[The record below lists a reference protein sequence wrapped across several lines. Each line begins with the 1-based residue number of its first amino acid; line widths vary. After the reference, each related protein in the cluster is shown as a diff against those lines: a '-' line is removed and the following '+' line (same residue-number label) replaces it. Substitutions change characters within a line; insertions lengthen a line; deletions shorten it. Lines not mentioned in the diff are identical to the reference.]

1 MVKTLIVNSK
11 LGVSILK
18 ILLAEDDPNISTIS
32 KMTLEMVGGHNVRVV
47 DNGEDAFN
55 AALEEEFDV
64 ILLDEM
70 MPKMNGIKVCKE
82 LRAKKLQTP
91 IIFLS
96 AKSQFT
102 DVEVFES
109 VGTGFIPKPFDPM
122 TLNDRILEILKGVG
136 LA

>member
-1 MVKTLIVNSK
+1 M
-11 LGVSILK
+11 K

-32 KMTLEMVGGHNVRVV
+32 KMTLEALGGHEVHAV

-55 AALEEEFDV
+55 KAIAESFDV

-82 LRAKKLQTP
+82 LRARKVMTP

-96 AKSQFT
+96 AKSQLT
-102 DVEVFES
+102 DVEIFEA

-122 TLNDRILEILKGVG
+122 TLNTKILQILEDTKTS
-136 LA
+136 

>member
-1 MVKTLIVNSK
+1 M
-11 LGVSILK
+11 K

-32 KMTLEMVGGHNVRVV
+32 KMTLEALGGHEVHTV

-55 AALEEEFDV
+55 KAMADTFDV

-82 LRAKKLQTP
+82 LRARKIKTP

-96 AKSQFT
+96 AKSQLT
-102 DVEVFES
+102 DVEIFEAI
-109 VGTGFIPKPFDPM
+109 GTGFIPKPFDPM
-122 TLNDRILEILKGVG
+122 TLNAKILKILEDTNSL
-136 LA
+136 

>member
-1 MVKTLIVNSK
+1 M
-11 LGVSILK
+11 K

-32 KMTLEMVGGHNVRVV
+32 KMTLEALGGHEVYTV

-55 AALEEEFDV
+55 KAMSETFDV

-82 LRAKKLQTP
+82 LRARKIKTP

-96 AKSQFT
+96 AKSQLT
-102 DVEVFES
+102 DVEIFEA

-122 TLNDRILEILKGVG
+122 TLNTKILEILEEAKN
-136 LA
+136 L